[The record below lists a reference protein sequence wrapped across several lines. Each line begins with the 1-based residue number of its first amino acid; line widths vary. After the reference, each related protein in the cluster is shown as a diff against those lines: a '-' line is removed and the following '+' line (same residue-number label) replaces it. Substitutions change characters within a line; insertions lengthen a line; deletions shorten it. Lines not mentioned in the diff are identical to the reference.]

1 MQNKNEI
8 NNKEKSDFVRLYKLL
23 WKEKT
28 FIIVSTFLFAVLSVI
43 FSLSLTE
50 YYKSESI
57 LTIEDT
63 DVSLSSQIPGLGA
76 LSTFGIMSPQGDKS
90 FEAIEMIN
98 SRDFLKHL
106 LNFDGVMSSIMAST
120 KYDKDNGKLLF
131 DDDLYDSEKDLWT
144 EGEKPTHL
152 EVYEEYVDMVS
163 ASINSSGFI
172 SIKVEH
178 ISPFFAQELLSLIIQ
193 ETNELAREKE
203 IKKANATLAYL
214 KNEIS
219 SASLSAVNNS
229 LSRLME
235 VHYNKLITARLNQ
248 DYLLV
253 PLEKPFV
260 PERKSKPNRPLIC
273 ILGTILGSLLTIF
286 WVILRDSIKR
296 ESDLFN

>member
-1 MQNKNEI
+1 MQHREEI
-8 NNKEKSDFVRLYKLL
+8 NKKESSDFIRLFKLL
-23 WKEKT
+23 WKDRNYIIFST
-28 FIIVSTFLFAVLSVI
+28 FIFAVLSVI

-57 LTIEDT
+57 LTIEES
-63 DVSLSSQIPGLGA
+63 DVSLSSQIGGLGT
-76 LSTFGIMSPQGDKS
+76 LSTFGLMSPQDDKS

-106 LNFDGVMSSIMAST
+106 LNFDGVMASIMAAS
-120 KYDKDNGKLLF
+120 KYDKDNSELLF
-131 DDDLYDSEKDLWT
+131 DDDLYDSDKDLWT

-178 ISPFFAQELLSLIIQ
+178 ISPFFAQELLSLIIK
-193 ETNELAREKE
+193 ETNKLAREKE
-203 IKKANATLAYL
+203 IKKANASLAYL

-219 SASLSAVNNS
+219 STSLDAVNNS

-235 VHYNKLITARLNQ
+235 VQYNKLIAARLNQ

-273 ILGTILGSLLTIF
+273 ILGTILGALLSIF

-296 ESDLFN
+296 ENDL